1 MNTPHDQARLTNVEQ
16 DIIRLRTDVREDVAA
31 LHKKIDERF
40 SEIMGALAEL
50 RTHQA
55 VDDAVS
61 TNSLQAIKAGL
72 CPDPGAC
79 ARLAPRVA
87 ALELNFSKWHDMQQQ
102 AKGAIKTVRAFWL
115 GVGAL
120 VTTVLWLIQNYFT
133 TK

>member
-1 MNTPHDQARLTNVEQ
+1 MPDTHTARITNTEQ
-16 DIIRLRTDVREDVAA
+16 DIVRLRKDMREDVIA
-31 LHKKIDERF
+31 LHKKIDERT
-40 SEIMGALAEL
+40 SEIMGAIQEL

-61 TNSLQAIKAGL
+61 TNSLDAIKAGL

-79 ARLAPRVA
+79 MRLAPRVA
-87 ALELNFSKWHDMQQQ
+87 ALELQFSKWHDMQQQ

-120 VTTVLWLIQNYFT
+120 GTTVFWLIQNYLT
-133 TK
+133 SK

>member
-1 MNTPHDQARLTNVEQ
+1 MPPDTHTARITNTEQ
-16 DIIRLRTDVREDVAA
+16 DIVRLRKDVRDDVAE

-40 SEIMGALAEL
+40 NEIMGALADL

-55 VDDAVS
+55 VDGAVS
-61 TNSLQAIKAGL
+61 SNSLETIKAGL
-72 CPDPGAC
+72 CPEPGAC
-79 ARLAPRVA
+79 IRLAPRVA
-87 ALELNFSKWHDMQQQ
+87 ALELNFSKWHDIQQQ

-133 TK
+133 SK

>member
-1 MNTPHDQARLTNVEQ
+1 MPDAHTSRITNTEQ
-16 DIIRLRTDVREDVAA
+16 DIVRLRKDVREDVAE

-40 SEIMGALAEL
+40 NDIMGALADL

-61 TNSLQAIKAGL
+61 TNSLEAIKSGL

-79 ARLAPRVA
+79 MRLAPRVA
-87 ALELNFSKWHDMQQQ
+87 ALELQFSKWHDMQQQ

-120 VTTVLWLIQNYFT
+120 GTTVFWLILNYLT
-133 TK
+133 SK